1 MSLDRVLGSG
11 LSVIWR
17 ERFVSDAAEK
27 AYSTGEELANVITHG
42 IGALLSI
49 AGGVLLI
56 VLAALGADAWRI
68 VGVTV
73 FGITLVLL
81 YLASMFYHA
90 LPYPDAKRI
99 MRICDHCAI
108 YLLIA
113 GTYTPFLLG
122 DMRGPWG
129 WLLFG
134 LLWGGAAIGCTI
146 KLFFTGRFN
155 KISTACYVAMG
166 WAIVLALKP
175 AIESVPVGAMVL
187 MLAGGLS
194 YTGGVVFYL
203 WDRLPYNHAIW
214 HCFVLG
220 GSTMHYLAI
229 LFFVAMAAPGTA

>member
-1 MSLDRVLGSG
+1 
-11 LSVIWR
+11 
-17 ERFVSDAAEK
+17 VSDTSSK
-27 AYSTGEELANVITHG
+27 PYSDREELANVITHG

-49 AGGVLLI
+49 VGVVLLI
-56 VLAALGADAWRI
+56 FLAAMGADAWRI

-90 LPYPDAKRI
+90 LPYPDAKKI

-129 WLLFG
+129 WALFV
-134 LLWGGAAIGCTI
+134 LLWSGAALGCI
-146 KLFFTGRFN
+146 LKLFFTGRFN
-155 KISTACYVAMG
+155 KLSTACYVAMG
-166 WAIVLALKP
+166 WAVVLALKP
-175 AIESVPVGAMVL
+175 AIEAVPTGAMIL
-187 MLAGGLS
+187 MLAGGLA
-194 YTGGVVFYL
+194 YTGGVIFYL
-203 WDRLPYNHAIW
+203 WERLPYNHAIW

-220 GSTMHYLAI
+220 GSAMHYAAI
-229 LFFVAMAAPGTA
+229 LFFVAMAAPASM